1 MRVCMCRCA
10 CVCVCKCVCVRM
22 YISFCNLRDKKAQF
36 NAFNPPLNL
45 LDMLKSCRLKAVE
58 SLLFTEPPLS
68 IPFSSDAGNTGFPV
82 LMGRGEKIWLS

>member
-10 CVCVCKCVCVRM
+10 GVCVCKCVCECKSHSAVKRQESP
-22 YISFCNLRDKKAQF
+22 IQCLQ
-36 NAFNPPLNL
+36 PPLNL

>member
-1 MRVCMCRCA
+1 MCVQ
-10 CVCVCKCVCVRM
+10 VCVCASVCANVHL
-22 YISFCNLRDKKAQF
+22 ILQF
-36 NAFNPPLNL
+36 KRQESPIQCLQPPLNL

-82 LMGRGEKIWLS
+82 FMGRGEKIWLS